1 MDSKLDNSEE
11 QVYRRRGN
19 SVREYFTLMPVF
31 SYLFR
36 VFGKQNSKN
45 FNIKMMHGINRIS
58 ILMFLFALLV
68 WTAKRLFM

>member
-1 MDSKLDNSEE
+1 MNPKPENPEE
-11 QVYRRRGN
+11 EVYRRRGN
-19 SVREYFTLMPVF
+19 SVREYFALMPVF

-68 WTAKRLFM
+68 WTVKRLFM